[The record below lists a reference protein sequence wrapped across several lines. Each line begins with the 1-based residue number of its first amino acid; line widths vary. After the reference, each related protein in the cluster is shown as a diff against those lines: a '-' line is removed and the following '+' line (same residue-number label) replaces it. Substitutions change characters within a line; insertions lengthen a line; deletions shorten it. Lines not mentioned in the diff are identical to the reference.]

1 MSSSETYGTTFVVVG
16 SKTTVAPPV
25 RNLPKRTPSRLDN
38 ARRWAPT
45 SYSKNH
51 AEQHRRVQTSQF
63 SNENFQNEKKLAS
76 LRLEQPLSKVD
87 EPISVPERALP
98 PPPRSSSGSPAPPPP
113 PADYNNTAV
122 SKSSSP
128 AEPFYI

>member
-1 MSSSETYGTTFVVVG
+1 MSSSTDTYGTTFVVVG
-16 SKTTVAPPV
+16 SKTTVTPPV

-51 AEQHRRVQTSQF
+51 AEQHRRVQTGQF
-63 SNENFQNEKKLAS
+63 SNSENSQNEKKLAT
-76 LRLEQPLSKVD
+76 LRLEEKVEEPLT
-87 EPISVPERALP
+87 VPERALP

-113 PADYNNTAV
+113 PADYNHSSVA
-122 SKSSSP
+122 KSSTS